1 MSPSRVPSSQP
12 RENGE
17 PTLAPLYAAGFVTAF
32 GSHSVAAGLGASGED
47 IGLTLLRIGILL
59 AVYDVAEVILKPVFG
74 ALADRI
80 GPKPVIV
87 GGLLAFAVVSFVGI
101 GAADPLLL
109 MVARF
114 GQGAAAAAFSP
125 AASAGVARLAGPGRS
140 GRYFGRYGSWKSLG
154 YTVGPLLGAALIT
167 IGGLPLLFTALGV
180 LAAATAVWVL
190 CALAP
195 IDVLPRRR
203 YTVLDLVRQASER
216 EFVIPTLALATSS
229 AALGAAVG
237 FLPALAVLSGAPVVA
252 SVAIASVLAVTSAAV
267 QPRIGALRD
276 RHPGRDRAG
285 IVAGLV
291 TIALGILLAAAVPSV
306 AALYVAAIVI
316 GAGIGVVTPL
326 AFAVLADSTPPERI
340 GRTMGSAELGRELGD
355 SAGPLLVG
363 AVATAVALPAGLAA
377 LGGTTLIAGGIVGTR
392 RLRSQ
397 GGRREST
404 PTKR

>member
-1 MSPSRVPSSQP
+1 M
-12 RENGE
+12 
-17 PTLAPLYAAGFVTAF
+17 
-32 GSHSVAAGLGASGED
+32 AAGLGASGED